1 MKLRERKNKMIFK
14 ELKLD
19 NGIVD
24 ATNCY
29 IIQDGKT
36 KEMMIV
42 DPGGEPE
49 KIMNMVS
56 VLKGKVKII
65 YLTHCH
71 VDHMQYA
78 EEIAKNTNAKLF
90 IGFYDLEGLKNPDI
104 NLSITTLGEE
114 ITIDDALRVNDNDI
128 IHVGS
133 IELKV
138 INTPGHT
145 IGSTSLYCEEAGFVI
160 AGDTLFRGGCG
171 RTDLPTSSINDI
183 MNSIVTRLMILPDE
197 TIVYPGH
204 SKSTK
209 IGDEKPIYL
218 ELKPRIEKF

>member
-1 MKLRERKNKMIFK
+1 MIFK

-19 NGIVD
+19 NGVVD
-24 ATNCY
+24 DTNCY

-36 KEMMIV
+36 KEMMII

-49 KIMNMVS
+49 KIMNMVN

-71 VDHMQYA
+71 VDHMQAA
-78 EEIAKNTNAKLF
+78 EEIAKNTKAKIF
-90 IGFYDLEGLKNPDI
+90 IGYYDLEGLKNPRI
-104 NLSITTLGEE
+104 NLSISTLGKEV
-114 ITIDDALRVNDNDI
+114 TIEDALRVNDNDI
-128 IHVGS
+128 IHIGS
-133 IELKV
+133 IELNV

-145 IGSTSLYCEEAGFVI
+145 IGSTSLYCKEAGFVI
-160 AGDTLFRGGCG
+160 SGDTLFRGGWG
-171 RTDLPTSSINDI
+171 RTDLPTSSIEDI
-183 MNSIVTRLMILPDE
+183 MDSIVKRLMVLPDE

-204 SKSTK
+204 GKSTK